1 MKFRSRLAVMASVL
15 VAALATAPATQAA
28 ADAGPPLTTP
38 VADLRQ
44 AVWCDGSVTPS
55 SGREAVLLVHG
66 TGGDPHGYWGWN
78 YERALPKA
86 GFGVC
91 TVALPDRAIGD
102 PVISAEYVVYAARY
116 AYRQS
121 GRKIAMVGHSQGG
134 TLVAWAAKFWPDVAA
149 NAEDIVSLAGDMNG
163 IALGNAVCAL
173 SSCAVA
179 AWRAAVGSHF
189 MHALQAAPL
198 PQAPPVTSIYTQT
211 DEVVFPQPAASH
223 LPGAANIPV
232 QAICPGR
239 LADHISLVPDAVG
252 YALVLDALTHPGPA
266 DPRRIGN
273 RVALCTS
280 VFMPSVDLLT
290 APSALASIVGLAE
303 VFTIAPKVSAE
314 PPLPAYAASYGG

>member
-1 MKFRSRLAVMASVL
+1 MTSMLAAVL
-15 VAALATAPATQAA
+15 VAVPAAPAIAE
-28 ADAGPPLTTP
+28 DGPPLTTP
-38 VADLRQ
+38 VAELRQ

-55 SGREAVLLVHG
+55 AGREAALLVHG

-102 PVISAEYVVYAARY
+102 PVISAEYVVYAARF
-116 AYRQS
+116 AYQQS
-121 GRKIAMVGHSQGG
+121 GRKIAMIGHSQGG

-149 NAEDIVSLAGDMNG
+149 HAEDLVSLAGDMNG

-173 SSCAVA
+173 SSCAIA

-189 MHALQAAPL
+189 MHALQNAPL
-198 PQAPPVTSIYTQT
+198 PQTSPVTSIYTQT

-223 LPGAANIPV
+223 LSGAANIPV

-239 LADHISLVPDAVG
+239 LADHLSLVPDAVG
-252 YALVLDALTHPGPA
+252 YALVLDALTHPGAA
-266 DPRRIGN
+266 DPARIGG
-273 RVALCTS
+273 RFGLCTS
-280 VFMPSVDLLT
+280 LFMPDVDVLT

-303 VFTIAPKVSAE
+303 VFTVAPKVNAE
-314 PPLPAYAASYGG
+314 PPLPAYAAPYGG